1 MGGRSGVDHTI
12 VRRTNLGVLLK
23 HVAEQGPRSRATI
36 AVETGFHKTTV
47 SSLVSELIERGLLR
61 ETGKEENPGAVGRP
75 AQTVQLNPDSVMALG
90 LEINVDH
97 LAVCAVDLTGRLR
110 YRTIVAANNWHS
122 DPGLVLDQLAGLA
135 TAALERGEAEGLTPV
150 GIGVAVPGL
159 VDVHRGVLIVGPNLG
174 WSETP
179 IARPLADRLGRLD
192 LPVLV
197 DNDGNLGALAEL
209 WEGAGRKLRDFI
221 FVSGEIGV
229 GAGIVVGGELF
240 RGAFGFG
247 GEFGHVTLD
256 PDGPPCR
263 CGSRG
268 CIETLVGQ
276 EALVRMAG
284 LEQEVLVHATTSAE
298 IAARARRGDAR
309 VLGALADVSRL
320 LGIGLASVAN
330 LFNPEAI
337 VLGGQF
343 APIAGWLQSG
353 ITAEIGSRML
363 ASRWCECR
371 VIASELGGD
380 AAVRGAA
387 ALLLRR
393 VIAEPWTVAVPEP
406 ARVRAPA
413 RERAPVRVDAT

>member
-1 MGGRSGVDHTI
+1 V
-12 VRRTNLGVLLK
+12 LK

-97 LAVCAVDLTGRLR
+97 LAVCSVDLTGRIR
-110 YRTIVAANNWHS
+110 YRAIVPANNWHS
-122 DPGLVLDQLAGLA
+122 EPGAVLDQLAALA
-135 TAALERGEAEGLTPV
+135 SMALDRAEAEGLTPV

-159 VDVHRGVLIVGPNLG
+159 VDVDRGVLIVGPNLG
-174 WSETP
+174 WGDTP
-179 IARPLADRLGRLD
+179 IARPLVERLGRRD

-209 WEGAGRKLRDFI
+209 WEGAGRNLRDFI

-247 GEFGHVTLD
+247 GEFGHITMD
-256 PDGPPCR
+256 PDGLPCR

-276 EALVRMAG
+276 EALVRLAG
-284 LEQEVLVHATTSAE
+284 LEEEVLVHATTSSE

-309 VLGALADVSRL
+309 VLGALNEVSRL

-363 ASRWCECR
+363 AARWCECR

-393 VIAEPWTVAVPEP
+393 VLSEPWTVAVREP
-406 ARVRAPA
+406 ARVRAA
-413 RERAPVRVDAT
+413 AHERAAARANAD